1 MPPFAIKDGK
11 TVHIVDPSQIQWF
24 EYSSRHRDLT
34 LFYMN
39 GRMETLDHP
48 NIYKVYSDLL
58 LQFNVLDADRY

>member
-1 MPPFAIKDGK
+1 MPPFAIKDGN
-11 TVHIVDPSQIQWF
+11 TIHIVDPAQIQWF

-48 NIYKVYSDLL
+48 NIY
-58 LQFNVLDADRY
+58 